1 MTATPI
7 PPGRQKREASTES
20 EQASLGGVSKRLKR
34 MSVGGGMSGAVDVV
48 LVSSDGQRFPI
59 SSRLIPSTVLLSSSS
74 TTALVRM
81 SETGSDTLPE
91 VPLPFSAGTLEYVLQ
106 FLENR
111 PVVVRELEFP
121 RDWETMRALSELS
134 IWRGIDSLQTSLS
147 KHSLDPSLLAPAL
160 CFALHFSYPSSVRQV
175 ALAIAK
181 HCHADLEA
189 VKELTK
195 GLMEGAR
202 ELEFEGDK
210 MGMLFELT
218 TWQLERATHLHVT
231 RNAALSTLIA
241 FDDSYDCEHSCRGVV
256 WTSFAQAFT
265 TTNKRKL
272 RKMSEEERTSDCKD
286 CDVRWVAVMEKLVE
300 GLESLPACPF
310 PSA

>member
-1 MTATPI
+1 MAATPTT
-7 PPGRQKREASTES
+7 PGRQKREASTES
-20 EQASLGGVSKRLKR
+20 EQASLGTVSKRLKR
-34 MSVGGGMSGAVDVV
+34 MSVGGAMSEASDVM

-59 SSRLIPSTVLLSSSS
+59 SSRLIPSTVLLSSSTS
-74 TTALVRM
+74 TALVLM
-81 SETGSDTLPE
+81 SDSDSGALTE
-91 VPLPFSAGTLEYVLQ
+91 VLLPFTAATLEYVLQ

-134 IWRGIDSLQTSLS
+134 IWRGIDSFQTSLS
-147 KHSLDPSLLAPAL
+147 KQPLDPTLLAPAF
-160 CFALHFSYPSSVRQV
+160 CFALHFSYPSSLRQV
-175 ALAIAK
+175 AIGTAK
-181 HCHADLEA
+181 HCHADPEA

-202 ELEFEGDK
+202 ELEFEGEK
-210 MGMLFELT
+210 MGRLFELT
-218 TWQLERATHLHVT
+218 TWLLERATHLHAT

-256 WTSFAQAFT
+256 WTSFTQAFT

-272 RKMSEEERTSDCKD
+272 RKMSEEERTFDCKD
-286 CDVRWVAVMEKLVE
+286 CDVRWDAVMEKLVE

-310 PSA
+310 PNT